1 VNAGAGDTPGPEI
14 AAPVRAIAGQASASN
29 TAVTIRGSTLAAS
42 GNGFDAALY
51 AYRPVGDAGD
61 VNVDVRNSA
70 LRVLNNGESA
80 TADVVAEAANSGS
93 ARVTLGYSLFNIRAE
108 RNGGA
113 VTAPGSAGNVVGDAP
128 FVNPTAG
135 DFTPAG

>member
-1 VNAGAGDTPGPEI
+1 IGRLALLVDRGRARLAFESVSGGAGVENGGSLTLDHDNLQGALEVGGQTTTTSTTTSATLVDSLVNAGAGDTPGPEI

-70 LRVLNNGESA
+70 LRVL
-80 TADVVAEAANSGS
+80 
-93 ARVTLGYSLFNIRAE
+93 
-108 RNGGA
+108 
-113 VTAPGSAGNVVGDAP
+113 
-128 FVNPTAG
+128 
-135 DFTPAG
+135 